1 MLFCFGRRSEG
12 VQGAFRS
19 PPACIAAHQLRR
31 RGILAEGLTRR
42 LRRGWWAAA
51 PRGVVL
57 FFEAK
62 ESTKESTRHGDS
74 RGGPRRY
81 APWASA
87 CGSPSG
93 CPRPRFASLT
103 RREKALYCPLLK
115 EGVRNVARNIVG
127 ELTPTFVRA
136 RAHSYPLSKRAR
148 LFPFAAYCRSAPP
161 PLGWGRN
168 DSSAGWDVF
177 MWFGRFS
184 KATDQQVWENY
195 DDRWREP
202 EGLLPDSGLYPPSGG
217 KLTQTGEPRGLLPSG
232 GDSAAKPHVS
242 LRPCAQSAQ
251 SGVKGYYPLRA
262 AVISRPI
269 FFPTSA
275 PRPMGAERGAGGH
288 PLLRRR
294 GSALLRR

>member
-1 MLFCFGRRSEG
+1 MSRDGPK
-12 VQGAFRS
+12 GAGGESCCVRQ
-19 PPACIAAHQLRR
+19 PCRKETPA
-31 RGILAEGLTRR
+31 GGMTRR
-42 LRRGWWAAA
+42 LRRERWGCR
-51 PRGVVL
+51 PEGGVL
-57 FFEAK
+57 SFEAK
-62 ESTKESTRHGDS
+62 ESTKESQRHGNS
-74 RGGPRRY
+74 CGPPRY
-81 APWASA
+81 ASRASV
-87 CGSPSG
+87 CGSPFG
-93 CPRPRFASLT
+93 AVLDLGSL
-103 RREKALYCPLLK
+103 RSPFREKALYCPLLK

-184 KATDQQVWENY
+184 KATDQQVWGNY

-251 SGVKGYYPLRA
+251 SGVKGYYPLRS

-288 PLLRRR
+288 PLLRQR

>member
-1 MLFCFGRRSEG
+1 MSRDGPK
-12 VQGAFRS
+12 GAGGESCCVRQ
-19 PPACIAAHQLRR
+19 PCRKETPA
-31 RGILAEGLTRR
+31 GGMTRR
-42 LRRGWWAAA
+42 LRRERWGCRPEGA
-51 PRGVVL
+51 VL
-57 FFEAK
+57 SFEAK
-62 ESTKESTRHGDS
+62 ESTKESQRHGDS
-74 RGGPRRY
+74 RGGPPRC
-81 APWASA
+81 ASRA
-87 CGSPSG
+87 SVCGSRTVGRPEFIRGIQFRPKGRNSLTTFRGQTALRG
-93 CPRPRFASLT
+93 CPRPRFAALT

-202 EGLLPDSGLYPPSGG
+202 EGLLPD
-217 KLTQTGEPRGLLPSG
+217 G
-232 GDSAAKPHVS
+232 GDSAAKPHVP

-262 AVISRPI
+262 AVI
-269 FFPTSA
+269 
-275 PRPMGAERGAGGH
+275 PRPSRMSPYAPARKARSPGSRGTTPCER
-288 PLLRRR
+288 R
-294 GSALLRR
+294 